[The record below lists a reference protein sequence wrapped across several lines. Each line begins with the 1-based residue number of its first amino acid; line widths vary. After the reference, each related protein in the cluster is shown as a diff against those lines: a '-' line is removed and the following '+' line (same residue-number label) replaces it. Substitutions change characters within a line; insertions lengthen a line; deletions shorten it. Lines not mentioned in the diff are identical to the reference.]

1 MKRIL
6 LIALALV
13 LVASVVSVYAEERL
27 ALSGEYRVRGWYTD
41 NQVPGGQSN
50 FDKNNKANNLSYFDQ
65 RFRVGVKIT
74 AAEGVTANM
83 RFDFGE
89 ENWGNRS
96 PAGLDIDAAPNTIA
110 FSASSG
116 TVPGNGRPTENAEL
130 QVDRLYLR
138 LERDMFNFIAGQYDG
153 AFGLVSAFETQ
164 SKWLLLRLKLPVII
178 DIAYL
183 KLDEGTGTSDESDL
197 GTEDGTAYG
206 LHVAFNQESFGVG
219 AFLGYREDKT
229 SFAEASISFGAGG
242 TVATATSGTNDS
254 DLMVFGVYGTFNLG
268 IVDLKAEFDYFDGE
282 SKLEGAAAGTDL
294 KGQQLYVGAA
304 LKFGDAMKLPIHF
317 VYAKGYAD
325 KANEDQAWQL
335 APAFGDFAP
344 QSLDPYAAD
353 YFFFPGAEIWDPSG
367 EGGGVMGLM
376 VGLDIQMGEPVMLLT
391 QIGYVEPD
399 VSTATGIGSLDK
411 FYWLQAGV
419 VWNLLPATDFEAIAS
434 YTSPSFKD
442 STVADD
448 GGWGLYTKIKV
459 KF

>member
-1 MKRIL
+1 
-6 LIALALV
+6 
-13 LVASVVSVYAEERL
+13 
-27 ALSGEYRVRGWYTD
+27 
-41 NQVPGGQSN
+41 
-50 FDKNNKANNLSYFDQ
+50 
-65 RFRVGVKIT
+65 
-74 AAEGVTANM
+74 
-83 RFDFGE
+83 
-89 ENWGNRS
+89 
-96 PAGLDIDAAPNTIA
+96 
-110 FSASSG
+110 
-116 TVPGNGRPTENAEL
+116 
-130 QVDRLYLR
+130 
-138 LERDMFNFIAGQYDG
+138 MFNFVAGQYDG

-164 SKWLLLRLKLPVII
+164 AKWLLLRLKLPVII

-183 KLDEGTGTSDESDL
+183 KLDEGTGTSDESDI
-197 GTEDGTAYG
+197 GTEDATAYG
-206 LHVAFNQESFGVG
+206 LHVGFSQESFSAG
-219 AFLGYREDKT
+219 AFLGYKEDKST
-229 SFAEASISFGAGG
+229 STLSVSAFAPPSVF
-242 TVATATSGTNDS
+242 TVSATQDS

-268 IVDLKAEFDYFDGE
+268 IADLKAEFDYFDGE

-367 EGGGVMGLM
+367 EGGGVLGLM
-376 VGLDIQMGEPVMLLT
+376 VGLDVQLGEPVMLLT

-399 VSTATGIGSLDK
+399 VSTATGVGSLDK